1 MAEAYRSR
9 VVSAETSF
17 RVAGAP
23 RVLGVRVAVARAMGA
38 HVTGARVT
46 CARAMGT
53 TGCPEVSVPTLIGYI
68 SAQCCS
74 IRISF

>member
-1 MAEAYRSR
+1 M
-9 VVSAETSF
+9 VSAETYF

-46 CARAMGT
+46 CARA
-53 TGCPEVSVPTLIGYI
+53 TGAHVTGDRVPVLV
-68 SAQCCS
+68 
-74 IRISF
+74 